1 MNKISVTYQDKLYA
15 WIDTIVKKDEFE
27 DILAVLINPFT
38 GKIICIEINNIE
50 VIDLDIRL

>member
-1 MNKISVTYQDKLYA
+1 MNKISVKYQDKLYA
-15 WIDTIVKKDEFE
+15 WIDTIVKKDEYE